1 MRLRN
6 RDRDSRRPIT
16 VHHSPLTQFKPDRP
30 TIHHPW
36 VSSGPGLRAMGDP
49 EDDEEEEE
57 EEKEKDEEGE
67 EEQND
72 GEEVEV
78 PWKVA
83 ESGDR

>member
-1 MRLRN
+1 MKDDLQLPSCVRRG
-6 RDRDSRRPIT
+6 RRETAGAVGVDSRIAS
-16 VHHSPLTQFKPDRP
+16 V
-30 TIHHPW
+30 
-36 VSSGPGLRAMGDP
+36 RAMGDP

-57 EEKEKDEEGE
+57 EEKEEEENEE